1 MALIL
6 SCATGQ
12 DQWAITDLTRRFPMK
27 SALKRVVLVLLLLS
41 VTVVAAYTGPTDSAL
56 RRETR
61 PICGERLWDRVRCG
75 GRKAFLA
82 LASGM

>member
-56 RRETR
+56 AAGSSADLCQRQHH
-61 PICGERLWDRVRCG
+61 
-75 GRKAFLA
+75 
-82 LASGM
+82 SGPAG